1 MTDRH
6 PRKQPYHFTHPL
18 LRARD
23 WQDRPELTSLCDWWR
38 RVGKGVCALVGI
50 GGAGKTAIV
59 DRFLRLL
66 PGVLPPEPGVGR
78 PGPLPKPRRLFVFSF
93 YDAPNPDAFFAQLAG
108 WLTERMNRLQ
118 TAQPSYEQTVA
129 LLEYAGP
136 CLLVLD
142 GLEKVQEDGLR
153 GAPFGQIADGRLR
166 GFVLRA
172 AEGRLG
178 EAALLVTTRFTLD
191 DLRDRPGLNYREIPI
206 DRISEEACI
215 ALLRQR
221 GVRGTDPEL
230 AQVARDCGLH
240 ALTVDLA
247 GGYLTHFAGGDP
259 GATASWSGGEGRP
272 DLVAPSADD
281 RQRAAAEQT
290 ARFVRV
296 ARRYREALA
305 RTDPA
310 ALSLLERVCLFRL
323 GVDANLLALIF
334 TGPGKDDLSG
344 PELAALSL
352 AGVRA
357 RLEKLAAMR
366 LLEPTERET
375 HGGHEQRATAHAVPA
390 VFSGVEDTT
399 WAVHPAV
406 RDGFLS
412 GLEAERARSG
422 HAAACRV
429 LVASLGGLPGRDT
442 NPSDARA
449 LDLLEEITYHT
460 LEAGLAGTAWEVY
473 RYQLGGYEN
482 LGRRLGAYERG
493 ERICRAFAAGQSAE
507 AAPLP
512 GRLPARDHAVFLN
525 EWALY
530 LSDLGRLQGAARC
543 YERNARRKPA
553 RYSN

>member
-6 PRKQPYHFTHPL
+6 LRKQPYHFTHPL

-23 WQDRPELTSLCDWWR
+23 WQDRPELAHLCDWWR
-38 RVGKGVCALVGI
+38 QIGKGVCALVGI
-50 GGAGKTAIV
+50 GGAGKTAVV
-59 DRFLRLL
+59 DRFLRVL
-66 PGVLPPEPGVGR
+66 PGVLPPELGVR
-78 PGPLPKPRRLFVFSF
+78 RQESLPKPRRLFVFSF

-108 WLTERMNRLQ
+108 WLTDRMNRLQ
-118 TAQPSYEQTVA
+118 TMQPSYEQTVG

-153 GAPFGQIADGRLR
+153 GAPFGQIADSRLR

-178 EAALLVTTRFTLD
+178 EAALLITTRFTLD
-191 DLRDRPGLNYREIPI
+191 DLRDRPSLNYREIPV

-230 AQVARDCGLH
+230 AQIARDCGLH

-247 GGYLTHFAGGDP
+247 GGYISHFADGNP
-259 GATASWSGGEGRP
+259 SATARWSIREARP
-272 DLVAPSADD
+272 EPAAQPAND
-281 RQRAAAEQT
+281 RLRTVAEQT

-296 ARRYREALA
+296 AQRYREALA

-323 GVDANLLALIF
+323 GVDANLLTLIF

-344 PELAALSL
+344 PELAALSS
-352 AGVRA
+352 AEVRA
-357 RLEKLAAMR
+357 RLDKLAAMR
-366 LLEPTERET
+366 LLEATARGT
-375 HGGHEQRATAHAVPA
+375 HSRHEQQATVHAAPTV
-390 VFSGVEDTT
+390 VSGVHDTT
-399 WAVHPAV
+399 WTVHPAV
-406 RDGFLS
+406 RDGFLN

-422 HAAACRV
+422 HEAACQG
-429 LVASLGGLPGRDT
+429 LIASLGGLPGRDT
-442 NPSDARA
+442 NPSDART
-449 LDLLEEITYHT
+449 LDLVEEITYHT
-460 LEAGLAGTAWEVY
+460 LEAGLADTAWEMY

-493 ERICRAFAAGQSAE
+493 ERICRAFVAG
-507 AAPLP
+507 
-512 GRLPARDHAVFLN
+512 
-525 EWALY
+525 
-530 LSDLGRLQGAARC
+530 
-543 YERNARRKPA
+543 
-553 RYSN
+553 